1 MMLRSS
7 ARPAVIASSLAVV
20 LIVITSAF
28 GSLGNTSMNTTC
40 RQVAIQLDTK
50 EATQEQLVSMLRE
63 QLNVCGISATEAEI
77 QKAARGSLNLIGKPF
92 FVAMTMSLNSSTFV
106 SLLIVRSP
114 TVFAPSTK
122 VPPGSSWF

>member
-7 ARPAVIASSLAVV
+7 ARPAVIALSLAVV

-28 GSLGNTSMNTTC
+28 GSLGNTTMNTTC

-50 EATQEQLVSMLRE
+50 EVPQEQLVSILRE

-77 QKAARGSLNLIGKPF
+77 QKAARGSLNLIGKAKDPERG
-92 FVAMTMSLNSSTFV
+92 VIYVN
-106 SLLIVRSP
+106 
-114 TVFAPSTK
+114 TK
-122 VPPGSSWF
+122 KFTICASWGKDKDFCKSH